1 MPQVPKCSN
10 ATYVHNSEFLSH
22 NIVWFMYMITG
33 LNELFSIHFKEDSF
47 KIILRYHM
55 AGLQLYIN

>member
-1 MPQVPKCSN
+1 
-10 ATYVHNSEFLSH
+10 
-22 NIVWFMYMITG
+22 MYMITG